1 MVGARGRYFVAMG
14 DSITVGTNDDVPGDD
29 ASSDGRNVSHG
40 FTPILNDLLTAQL
53 GLPVTVLNEGQGGT
67 TSGTGGAGGASRI
80 NSTKLRQTESQYWL
94 IMFGTN
100 DSKRPIRSGIGLL
113 PGASGYSGSFKDSMQ
128 RIITSL
134 KQSNKIPILA
144 KVPFIVNAP
153 VSQDRLIQDYNL
165 VIDEL
170 VAANGITV
178 TPPDFYNYFKQNPGQ
193 LTDNIHPNGAGYK
206 AMADLWFQSLAGSG
220 ILN

>member
-100 DSKRPIRSGIGLL
+100 DS
-113 PGASGYSGSFKDSMQ
+113 
-128 RIITSL
+128 
-134 KQSNKIPILA
+134 
-144 KVPFIVNAP
+144 
-153 VSQDRLIQDYNL
+153 
-165 VIDEL
+165 
-170 VAANGITV
+170 
-178 TPPDFYNYFKQNPGQ
+178 
-193 LTDNIHPNGAGYK
+193 
-206 AMADLWFQSLAGSG
+206 
-220 ILN
+220 